1 LHALPHS
8 ISLPEMNGAAPRRRF
23 WWALR
28 RRCPRCGGKKVF
40 SSWLTLRERC
50 PTCGYRFE
58 REEGFFT
65 GVYLV
70 NYAFVAVAI
79 VIELMAYLFYASA
92 NEGVSPWPAMIMGA
106 VTAIVLPLITYPFA
120 KTLWAAIDL
129 ATRPLD
135 PVEEADA
142 ALHDTRDEPA

>member
-1 LHALPHS
+1 MKAVS
-8 ISLPEMNGAAPRRRF
+8 PRRRL

-28 RRCPRCGGKKVF
+28 RHCPRCGGKGIF
-40 SSWLTLRERC
+40 SSWLRLRDRC

-70 NYAFVAVAI
+70 NYSFVAVAI
-79 VIELMAYLFYASA
+79 VVELMVYVFYASA
-92 NEGVSPWPAMIMGA
+92 NDDASVWPALLTGFA
-106 VTAIVLPLITYPFA
+106 TALVLPVATYPFA
-120 KTLWAAIDL
+120 KTIWAAIDL
-129 ATRPLD
+129 TARPLD

-142 ALHDTRDEPA
+142 VLHERRPGA

>member
-1 LHALPHS
+1 MSSASTSTLL
-8 ISLPEMNGAAPRRRF
+8 RR
-23 WWALR
+23 AIG
-28 RRCPRCGGKKVF
+28 RRCPRCGGNAIF
-40 SSWLTLRERC
+40 SSWLKLKERC

-65 GVYLV
+65 GVHLV
-70 NYAFVAVAI
+70 NYSLIAVAI
-79 VIELMAYLFYASA
+79 VFELFVFVVYANA
-92 NEGVSPWPAMIMGA
+92 QEGDASYGPALLIGFA
-106 VTAIVLPLITYPFA
+106 TAIVLPLITYPFA

-142 ALHDTRDEPA
+142 ALYAEPEQRGTS